1 MEGGSGG
8 APLKLR
14 ILTKEEQRRRQNRA
28 ERRALHAQRV
38 LAANRIRCGWRIA
51 RQASVRH
58 QREATGLLGALVLG
72 WRVRTTV
79 RSQLAAGTLQLYWVG
94 AALPCLSALGAYVS
108 HTVAC
113 AYLTH
118 LRADRAAP
126 VRASETGDLQATG
139 VGGCVIY
146 PAALSA
152 AGPVAPSHATSARRC
167 GRGRVLVTTRTPEC
181 EVGGAAACSP
191 GTG

>member
-14 ILTKEEQRRRQNRA
+14 ILTKDEQRRRQNRA

-94 AALPCLSALGAYVS
+94 AALPCL
-108 HTVAC
+108 
-113 AYLTH
+113 
-118 LRADRAAP
+118 
-126 VRASETGDLQATG
+126 QMATG
-139 VGGCVIY
+139 CASFKLGHSTHYERAVKK
-146 PAALSA
+146 
-152 AGPVAPSHATSARRC
+152 
-167 GRGRVLVTTRTPEC
+167 
-181 EVGGAAACSP
+181 
-191 GTG
+191 